1 MSDKLYYGEKK
12 VMSVTTAT
20 NDPNRSEILFTDGS
34 SVNIPTKLLD
44 VSVTKNAGDLTKLW
58 DKQTE
63 AVSKEIL
70 KILLDYD
77 LQLEQLDY
85 LMNKL
90 KNSIEMNLQDAGDI
104 LWGKKLSERRIS
116 DVNKVLLS
124 SNLKQDGEKSRTDES
139 NN

>member
-12 VMSVTTAT
+12 VISVTASTADT
-20 NDPNRSEILFTDGS
+20 NRSEILFTDGS
-34 SVNIPTKLLD
+34 SINIPTKLLD
-44 VSVTKNAGDLTKLW
+44 ISVTKNSGDLTKLW

-63 AVSKEIL
+63 AVTKEIL

-90 KNSIEMNLQDAGDI
+90 KNSIEMNIQDAGDI

-124 SNLKQDGEKSRTDES
+124 INQKQDGEKSGTDKS